1 MFSSAG
7 MTANFAISDDHM
19 QTRACQHCGSEF
31 QLTRKDRR
39 FCKPSCRGMD
49 WQKGAREKNPANSK
63 RSIIKRRDNLE
74 LFDSVIFL
82 TETYWKTPLDEK
94 LGWLEA
100 LVTAARNGD
109 AKPRA
114 VLTNPRLI
122 DPSTPGLRRRLRG
135 IQSKRTIGQLADK
148 YCRRAWRA
156 KGPDVASGRAPEPP
170 TGECIE
176 EVDEAA
182 VETAEIDPVS

>member
-1 MFSSAG
+1 

-39 FCKPSCRGMD
+39 FCNPSCRGMD
-49 WQKGAREKNPANSK
+49 WQKGARAKNPANSK

-74 LFDSVIFL
+74 LFDTMLTL
-82 TETYWKTPLDEK
+82 TETYRNMHTKER
-94 LGWLEA
+94 LGWLES

-109 AKPRA
+109 PKTRA

-122 DPSTPGLRRRLRG
+122 DPSAKGARLKLRGLRSRP
-135 IQSKRTIGQLADK
+135 IGQIVDE

-176 EVDEAA
+176 ELDEPA
-182 VETAEIDPVS
+182 VEAAEIDPVS